1 VRRPW
6 LSGALGVIAAVAVF
20 ATPALWEFLHCGSLN
35 NIAGADFWWH
45 LQTGL
50 EILRTHSL
58 PHSGWF
64 SQSSTLPWI
73 ASSWLYDVRIA
84 AWYQML
90 GLRSLPVLALAAK
103 FFLAV
108 LTFLLARGI
117 RGRFWTALALSA
129 IAQYLLWSMSPLPV
143 FCSVLALAI
152 ELTLIFEFRNRG
164 SSWALY
170 SLPALFLVWANLDS
184 HFVYGLLVLLLFALA
199 NLAGQWGRAQGITW
213 LASDP
218 IGDQTKTVLAIAAT
232 CVIAGCITPYGWN
245 SYAVFWANA
254 TSAANA
260 HFPDY
265 LSLRFRTPQDYV
277 LMLLTMAAF
286 LALGMRR
293 SRDLFQI
300 GLLVLC
306 TVAAFHSQRDA
317 WLLVLAAVAVI
328 ADTVPKEVASGER
341 QATSVKPRT
350 TFLLATAISF
360 VLLLVFCLVRLP
372 QRDAVLAKIAETY
385 PVAAADYIRANHLPE
400 PLFNSFYWG
409 GFLTWYLPQYPVA
422 IDGRTD
428 LYGPDFN
435 IQYADVM
442 SARAH
447 YSTFPPLS
455 NAATIL
461 VEKNSLAGKAL
472 PNVRGFKTAYSDNL
486 AVVLVRER
494 EQDQP

>member
-1 VRRPW
+1 MRRPW
-6 LSGALGVIAAVAVF
+6 HSGVLRVIAAVAVF
-20 ATPALWEFLHCGSLN
+20 TSPALWEFLHCRSLS

-58 PHSGWF
+58 PHNGWF

-84 AWYQML
+84 GWHQML

-103 FFLAV
+103 LFLAV
-108 LTFLLARGI
+108 LTFLLARGL
-117 RGRFWTALALSA
+117 RGPFWTALALSA
-129 IAQYLLWSMSPLPV
+129 IAQYLLWLMPPLPV

-152 ELTLIFEFRNRG
+152 ELTLLSEFRNRG
-164 SSWALY
+164 SVWALY
-170 SLPALFLVWANLDS
+170 SLPALFLFWANLDS
-184 HFVYGLLVLLLFALA
+184 HFVYGIFVLLLFAFA
-199 NLAGQWGRAQGITW
+199 NVARQWGRAQGIAW
-213 LASDP
+213 LASEP
-218 IGDQTKTVLAIAAT
+218 IGTRSKTVLAAVAACAIAA
-232 CVIAGCITPYGWN
+232 CITPYGWD
-245 SYAVFWANA
+245 SYGVFFTNA

-277 LMLLTMAAF
+277 LMLLAMAAF
-286 LALGMRR
+286 LALGIRR

-300 GLLVLC
+300 ALLVLC
-306 TVAAFHSQRDA
+306 TLAAFHSQRDA

-328 ADTVPKEVASGER
+328 ADAVPEEAAGGESR
-341 QATSVKPRT
+341 ATNVEPRT
-350 TFLLATAISF
+350 TFLLATAVSV
-360 VLLLVFCLVRLP
+360 VLLLVFGIVGLP
-372 QRDAVLAKIAETY
+372 KQDTVLAKISETY

-400 PLFNSFYWG
+400 PLFNSYYWG

-435 IQYADVM
+435 IRYADVM

-447 YSTFPPLS
+447 YSTFLPLY

-461 VEKNSLAGKAL
+461 VEKDSLAGKAL
-472 PNVRGFKTAYSDNL
+472 PNVRGFKTVYSDNL

-494 EQDQP
+494 DQP